1 MDNRDAIV
9 NKLNALRAKANG
21 ASTPEEALAFAN
33 KYEEL
38 MRKYKLTETDLEV
51 KSSKINSF
59 SKAPPKK
66 LDKLALVV
74 GHIATLT
81 DTVAVRDSKTKE
93 FVFFGLPADLQYANW
108 LYELIA
114 NTMDRSLNAFPASK
128 LYHDMLKNKVNPK
141 ELKENY
147 KLGFLAAIAIGLMEM
162 IEANKVRG
170 NALVVLKHGL
180 ILAEIAEQGET
191 GPTKDKLPTLYD
203 GAHEAATMGYQDGAK
218 VKLRKEVESVVKGY
232 LA

>member
-38 MRKYKLTETDLEV
+38 MRKYKLTETDLEI
-51 KSSKINSF
+51 KSSKVESF

-114 NTMDRSLNAFPASK
+114 QTMDRAVNAFPATK
-128 LYHDMLKNKVNPK
+128 LYHDMLKNKVKPL
-141 ELKENY
+141 ELKENF
-147 KLGFLAAIAIGLMEM
+147 KTGFLVAIAIGLMEM
-162 IEANKVRG
+162 IEANRVKG
-170 NALVVLKHGL
+170 NALIVLKHGL
-180 ILAEIAEQGET
+180 ILIEIEKQGEM
-191 GPTKDKLPTLYD
+191 GGKADNLPKLYD
-203 GAHEAATMGYQDGAK
+203 GAHEALAMGYEEGGK